1 MRKHSQA
8 LPRVGILGA
17 GFVGITLAAHFCA
30 VQKSNVILMENNLQ
44 KLRSIEMGE
53 YGVWEPGLDQIL
65 HAAFK
70 NQICQIISSFEPNTL
85 DVLFVTVGTPLPK
98 DPRQLDHSELL
109 QTVIENSTAVE
120 KGGIIY
126 LRSTVS
132 IGTTERIELMLAEI
146 GREDISLYFAPERT
160 AEGVALQELRELPQ
174 ILGAAKGSN
183 LAKGVRFLS
192 EQGFR
197 VFEAENSREAEFVKL
212 ACNTWRDLTFAFA
225 NELALIGQIENVNS
239 RNVITLSNKDY
250 SRSNIPFPGPSGGP
264 CLTKDGYILASSHD
278 QTISANSVVI
288 AARLI
293 NKSVNLTILEKI
305 KTEIGRRK
313 NAKVVIAGIAFKGY
327 PRTNDVR
334 DGLGEFLLENLV
346 GSDLK
351 VTLSIWDPYILAPL
365 VYQGERVKN
374 EFFNGMTTDI
384 LIIANNSKE
393 FESPEFISECRNLPR
408 ESIIIDCWQV
418 LNRDFLTQAERATF
432 GSDSWNG

>member
-17 GFVGITLAAHFCA
+17 GFVGITLAAHLCA
-30 VQKSNVILMENNLQ
+30 MKKSKVVLMENNLN

-65 HAAFK
+65 RAAFK
-70 NQICQIISSFEPNTL
+70 DQICQVTSSFEFETL

-98 DPRQLDHSELL
+98 DSSQVEHSELI
-109 QTVIENSTAVE
+109 QAVTKSSQALK
-120 KGGIIY
+120 KGGIMY

-132 IGTTERIELMLAEI
+132 IGTTETIETMLAEI
-146 GREDISLYFAPERT
+146 GRDDISLYFAPERT
-160 AEGVALQELRELPQ
+160 AEGVALRELRELPQ
-174 ILGAAKGSN
+174 ILGAAMGSS
-183 LAKGVRFLS
+183 LAKGVKFLS

-225 NELALIGQIENVNS
+225 NELAIIGQIENVNS
-239 RNVITLSNKDY
+239 RNVISLANKDY

-264 CLTKDGYILASSHD
+264 CLTKDGFILASSHD
-278 QTISANSVVI
+278 QTISGISVVI

-293 NKSVNLTILEKI
+293 NQSVNFTILEKI
-305 KTEIGRRK
+305 KTEIRRRN

-334 DGLGEFLLENLV
+334 DGLGEFLLESLV
-346 GSDLK
+346 SSDLEAAIH
-351 VTLSIWDPYILAPL
+351 VWDPYVATPL
-365 VYQGERVKN
+365 VYKGKRVQN
-374 EFFNGMTTDI
+374 EFFDGTTTDI

-393 FESPEFISECRNLPR
+393 FENPEFISECSNLPK

-418 LNRDFLTQAERATF
+418 IDKDLMIRAQRATF